1 MHEGNKPK
9 TNFASLFLIIGI
21 IIELLFL
28 AFAVLQNSEP
38 SIVLYMVIYASV
50 FILFLIS
57 YFLIKNKKIAFE
69 SKLILKAE
77 KTFKIGAV
85 PLVIIA
91 FALLYRITLIPT
103 VPSTSDDVYRYI
115 WEGKILAHGYN
126 PFETAPDDPELNFLH
141 SEQLPEKVTFPHMTS
156 IYPTVAQ
163 AVFLFNSLVAGE
175 SDWGMKLIYLL
186 CEFFT
191 LIFLVKIFELRNQ
204 NPSYVILYA
213 WLPLPIMEYFINSHI
228 DAVGIMFFIAF
239 VFLILSEKYIQ
250 AAFVFSLSVITK
262 MIPIVTFPLLLK
274 KLGLKKTT
282 VFTAIFLV
290 TSLVLLYPL
299 IPENRPINQSF
310 FTYLQNWSFNG
321 SVYSF
326 LNGILEDGILSR
338 QITALLFIIT
348 VLIISIKYSDF
359 LKAVYSVFI
368 AFAVFAATLYPWYLG
383 YLAALNPFFGFY
395 SVLSLFFTINL
406 TNLTPLADVWTEYTW
421 VYIVEYVPFYFLLA
435 IELLFLLNKKIKTNE
450 K

>member
-1 MHEGNKPK
+1 MHEENKQK
-9 TNFASLFLIIGI
+9 TNSASRLLIIGI
-21 IIELLFL
+21 VIEFLFL
-28 AFAVLQNSEP
+28 TFVILQNSEP
-38 SIVLYMVIYASV
+38 AIVLYMVIYASV
-50 FILFLIS
+50 FILFLIA
-57 YFLIKNKKIAFE
+57 YFLVKNRNIKFKNN
-69 SKLILKAE
+69 LIQKAG
-77 KTFKIGAV
+77 KTFKLGAT
-85 PLVIIA
+85 PTVIIF
-91 FALLYRITLIPT
+91 FALLFRITLIPT

-115 WEGKILAHGYN
+115 WEGKILAHGFN
-126 PFETAPDDPELNFLH
+126 PFEAAPDSPELNHLRTTEL
-141 SEQLPEKVTFPHMTS
+141 SDKVTFPHMTS

-163 AVFLFNSLVAGE
+163 AVFLFNYLVAGE

-228 DAVGIMFFIAF
+228 DAVGIMFFIVF
-239 VFLILSEKYIQ
+239 VYLILSERHIQ

-262 MIPIVTFPLLLK
+262 MIPIFTFPLLLK
-274 KLGLKKTT
+274 KLGLKKIS
-282 VFTAIFLV
+282 VFTTIFLV
-290 TSLVLLYPL
+290 TSLILLYPL
-299 IPENRPINQSF
+299 IPESRPINQSF

-321 SVYSF
+321 SVYSL
-326 LNGILEDGILSR
+326 LNGIFENGLLAR
-338 QITALLFIIT
+338 QITAVLFVLT
-348 VLIISIKYSDF
+348 VLIISAKYTDF
-359 LKAVYSVFI
+359 LKAAYSVFI
-368 AFAVFAATLYPWYLG
+368 AFTVFAATLYPWYLG

-435 IELLFLLNKKIKTNE
+435 IELLFLLKKKAKTDE